1 MNTYRVRKKVNQWL
15 KLVLSRRLEQV
26 DFAVLLGTLYIHLSS
41 EQEPS
46 QDIMIPNM
54 YYKTMK
60 WS

>member
-60 WS
+60 